1 VATPYLFRL
10 DERLSRGLSRLDS
23 TSREKHRQF
32 LLSQQNADGG
42 FGGRGLPSE
51 DPHAVP
57 EGRESDL
64 YYTAFGI
71 RAMAAL
77 GVFHAEDAKRVSEY
91 LKRSRQRQASVIDVV
106 SWLYSALMVQAASG
120 IDILEDADPNWP
132 KQLAQILESFRTS
145 DGGYAKTREGAVGST
160 YHSFLVAL
168 CFELTGQ
175 PVPSPEKLVK
185 FIHDRQRDDGGF
197 VEIAP
202 MKRSGTNPTAAAVA
216 VLTLHSTIGPN
227 LRQDVLAFLKD
238 VRSDEGGFQANSRI
252 PFADS
257 LSTFTGYLTCLDLDD
272 KTLLHPRRLEQF
284 IVSLEQPQGGFRAA
298 SWDQA
303 TDVEYTFYA
312 LGTLGLVWS
321 CIDRTDRPGI
331 MPHRLTPIDDK

>member
-1 VATPYLFRL
+1 MPIPYLFRL
-10 DERLSRGLSRLDS
+10 DERLARGLIRLDPERR
-23 TSREKHRQF
+23 SRHRQF
-32 LLSQQNADGG
+32 LLSQQNDDGG
-42 FGGRGLPSE
+42 FGGRGMPSE
-51 DPHAVP
+51 DAAVPP

-71 RAMAAL
+71 RALSAL
-77 GVFHAEDAKRVSEY
+77 KVFEADDARRVSRY
-91 LKRSRQRQASVIDVV
+91 LLASRQRQASVIDVV

-120 IDILEDADPNWP
+120 IDVLADADPNWP
-132 KQLAQILESFRTS
+132 RQLAAVLEGFRTS
-145 DGGYAKTREGAVGST
+145 DGGYAKTREGAIGST

-168 CFELTGQ
+168 CLELIGQ
-175 PVPSPEKLVK
+175 PVPAPERLVK

-202 MKRSGTNPTAAAVA
+202 MKRSGTNPTAAAIA
-216 VLTLHSTIGPN
+216 VLMLHSTIGKH
-227 LRQDVLAFLKD
+227 LREDVLAFLKD

-257 LSTFTGYLTCLDLDD
+257 LSTFTGYLTCQDLEEPG
-272 KTLLHPRRLEQF
+272 LLAPGRVEQF
-284 IVSLEQPQGGFRAA
+284 ILSLEQPQGGFRAA
-298 SWDQA
+298 AWDQA

-321 CIDRTDRPGI
+321 
-331 MPHRLTPIDDK
+331 LEAS

>member
-1 VATPYLFRL
+1 MAAPYLFRL
-10 DERLSRGLSRLDS
+10 DERLSRGLGRLDAVR
-23 TSREKHRQF
+23 RETHRQF
-32 LLSQQNADGG
+32 LLSQQNDDGG
-42 FGGRGLPSE
+42 FGGRGLPAE
-51 DPHAVP
+51 DPTAPP

-71 RAMAAL
+71 RALAAL
-77 GVFHAEDAKRVSEY
+77 KAFGADDARRVSQY
-91 LKRSRQRQASVIDVV
+91 LLQSRQRQASVIDVV

-120 IDILEDADPNWP
+120 IDVLANADPNWP
-132 KQLAQILESFRTS
+132 QQLAQILEGFRTA
-145 DGGYAKTREGAVGST
+145 DGGYAKTREGAIGST

-168 CFELTGQ
+168 CFELIGQ
-175 PVPSPEKLVK
+175 VIPSPELLVK

-202 MKRSGTNPTAAAVA
+202 MKRSGTNPTAAAFA
-216 VLTLHSTIGPN
+216 VLTLHSTIGKH
-227 LRQDVLAFLKD
+227 LREDVLAFLKD

-257 LSTFTGYLTCLDLDD
+257 LSTFTGYLTCLDLEEY
-272 KTLLHPRRLEQF
+272 KLLDPKRVEQF
-284 IVSLEQPQGGFRAA
+284 ILSLEQPSGGFRAA

-321 CIDRTDRPGI
+321 
-331 MPHRLTPIDDK
+331 